1 MGCGASS
8 VPRHVIREDN
18 SRLLGLAPAR
28 SIMRKQQGEEDDRRP
43 KKAKKQQQG
52 NDDDVPSADEHM
64 KTRGSIDCGKPGM
77 GPCENPNRFKTVAF
91 TID

>member
-18 SRLLGLAPAR
+18 SRPLGLAPAR
-28 SIMRKQQGEEDDRRP
+28 SIMRKQQGEEDD

-52 NDDDVPSADEHM
+52 NDGDAPSAEEHM
-64 KTRGSIDCGKPGM
+64 QTRGNIDCGKPGM